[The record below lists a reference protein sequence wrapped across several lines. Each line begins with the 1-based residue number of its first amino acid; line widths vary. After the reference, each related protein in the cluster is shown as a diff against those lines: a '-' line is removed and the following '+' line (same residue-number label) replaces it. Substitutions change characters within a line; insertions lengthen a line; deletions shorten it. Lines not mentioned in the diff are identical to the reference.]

1 MGTHGMSDPD
11 PSFEQLLEFLRD
23 ERGFDYT
30 GYRRPT
36 LTRRFEKR
44 MQEVGADD
52 WGAYRAYLTEHPEE
66 YVELFNTILINV
78 TGFFRDTETW
88 EVVAE
93 EVIPRVLESKP
104 AEAPLRV
111 WSAGCASGEEPY
123 TVAMLLAEALGED
136 AFRRR
141 VKIYAT
147 DVDDEALAE
156 ARDANYTAKQ
166 LDKVPPELR
175 ERYFHQANHGFAF
188 RNDLRRAVVFGR
200 NDLHRDPPISR
211 VDLLVSRNT
220 LMYFGPELQQRILAS
235 FYFALNRG
243 GFLVVGK
250 AEALQS
256 GSNFF
261 VPYNL
266 KRRVFMKDGGAGPAF
281 RLPRL
286 PSPELVERTSRPD
299 LGEAAFEH
307 APTAQVVVDDEGR
320 IAGINQ
326 AARTLFS
333 LRHRDVGRALQD
345 LELSYRPLELRS
357 LIDEVRDERH
367 AVTRSDVRWQKG
379 NEEPRTFD
387 VQLDAI
393 AQPGEQ
399 FAGVIV
405 TYVDATEHRALE
417 DDLEKAKRELET
429 AYEEL
434 QSTVEE
440 LETTNEELQST
451 NEELET
457 TNEELQSTNEE
468 LETTNEELQSTNEE
482 LETMNEE
489 LQSTNEELET
499 MNDELRERTDETSQ
513 ANSFLASVLSGIQQG
528 VVVVDRSLRVLA
540 WSGRTTDLWGL
551 RDDEVEGESLLNL
564 EIGIPVQRLRDPI
577 HRVLAGERVAEVELD
592 GHDRRGKAVRVRIE
606 VAALENLP
614 GVEEPMG
621 AILLVS
627 AERA

>member
-1 MGTHGMSDPD
+1 VSEPD
-11 PSFEQLLEFLRD
+11 PIFERLLEFVRD

-30 GYRRPT
+30 GYRRPS
-36 LTRRFEKR
+36 LMRRFEKR
-44 MQEVGADD
+44 MQEVGVEG
-52 WGAYRAYLTEHPEE
+52 WEKYQAYLVEHPEE
-66 YVELFNTILINV
+66 FVELFNTILINV
-78 TGFFRDTETW
+78 TGFFRDRETW
-88 EVVAE
+88 DLVAA
-93 EVIPRVLESKP
+93 EVIPQVLDERP
-104 AEAPLRV
+104 PDAPLRV

-123 TVAMLLAEALGED
+123 TIAMLLVEALGEE
-136 AFRRR
+136 AFKRR

-147 DVDDEALAE
+147 DVDDDALSE
-156 ARDANYTAKQ
+156 ARDAAYSAKQ
-166 LDKVPPELR
+166 LDSVPPELR
-175 ERYFHQANHGFAF
+175 ERYFQQQNHGFAF
-188 RNDLRRAVVFGR
+188 RNDLRRTVIFGR

-220 LMYFGPELQQRILAS
+220 LMYFGAEVQQRILAN

-256 GSNFF
+256 GRNFF

-266 KRRVFMKDGGAGPAF
+266 KRRVFMKDGTTESYF

-286 PSPELVERTSRPD
+286 PAMEAGPRDEAAE

-307 APTAQVVVDDEGR
+307 APTAQVVVDEQNR
-320 IAGINQ
+320 VAGIND
-326 AARTLFS
+326 AARTLLS

-345 LELSYRPLELRS
+345 LELSYRPVELRS
-357 LIDEVRDERH
+357 LIDEVRQVRQTVFH
-367 AVTRSDVRWQKG
+367 RDVHWQKG
-379 NEEPRTFD
+379 NDEPRTLD
-387 VQLDAI
+387 VQVDAL
-393 AQPGEQ
+393 AVPGEQ

-417 DDLEKAKRELET
+417 ADLERARRELET

-434 QSTVEE
+434 QSTV
-440 LETTNEELQST
+440 
-451 NEELET
+451 EELET

-499 MNDELRERTDETSQ
+499 MNDELGDRTDETLQ
-513 ANSFLASVLSGIQQG
+513 ANSFLGSVLSGIQQG
-528 VVVVDRSLRVLA
+528 VVVVDRTLKIVA
-540 WSGRTTDLWGL
+540 WSRRATELWGL
-551 RDDEVEGESLLNL
+551 RDDEVEGEHLLNL
-564 EIGIPVQRLRDPI
+564 DIGIPVQRLRDPI
-577 HRVLAGERVAEVELD
+577 RRILAGSEAEELQLE
-592 GHDRRGKAVRVRIE
+592 GHDRRGKPVHVRVAFAPLQNRPE
-606 VAALENLP
+606 A
-614 GVEEPMG
+614 EEPDG

-627 AERA
+627 AERSG

>member
-1 MGTHGMSDPD
+1 MGGGGTVSAPD
-11 PSFEQLLEFLRD
+11 PKFEQLLEFVRD

-36 LTRRFEKR
+36 LMRRFEKR
-44 MQEVGADD
+44 MQTVGAAD
-52 WGAYRAYLTEHPEE
+52 WEAYRAYLSKHSEE
-66 YVELFNTILINV
+66 FSELFNTILINV
-78 TGFFRDTETW
+78 TGFFRDAETW
-88 EVVAE
+88 EIVAA
-93 EVIPRVLESKP
+93 EVIPRLLDERDD
-104 AEAPLRV
+104 AAPLRV

-123 TVAMLLAEALGED
+123 TVAMLLAEALGEEG
-136 AFRRR
+136 FRRR

-147 DVDDEALAE
+147 DVDDDALAE
-156 ARDANYTAKQ
+156 ARDATYTVKQ
-166 LDKVPPELR
+166 LEKVPPDLQ
-175 ERYFHQANHGFAF
+175 ERYFQPSNHGFAF
-188 RNDLRRAVVFGR
+188 RNDLRRGVIFGR

-220 LMYFGPELQQRILAS
+220 LMYFGPELQQRILAN

-256 GSNFF
+256 GRNFF

-266 KRRVFMKDGGAGPAF
+266 KRRVFMKDGAADPGF

-286 PSPELVERTSRPD
+286 PPPELFPRRESPE

-307 APTAQVVVDDEGR
+307 APTAQVVLDEQNR
-320 IAGINQ
+320 VAGVNQ

-333 LRHRDVGRALQD
+333 LRHRDVGRSLQD

-357 LIDEVRDERH
+357 LIDEVRSEHH
-367 AVTRSDVRWQKG
+367 AVVRSDVRWQKG
-379 NEEPRTFD
+379 NDEPRNLD
-387 VQLDAI
+387 VQLDPLAL
-393 AQPGEQ
+393 PGEQ

-405 TYVDATEHRALE
+405 TYIDATEHRALE
-417 DDLEKAKRELET
+417 DDLERAKRELET

-434 QSTVEE
+434 QSTV
-440 LETTNEELQST
+440 
-451 NEELET
+451 EELET

-499 MNDELRERTDETSQ
+499 MNDELRERTDETLH

-528 VVVVDRSLRVLA
+528 VVVVDRTLRVLA
-540 WSGRTTDLWGL
+540 WSRRATDLWGL
-551 RDDEVEGESLLNL
+551 RDDEVEGEHLLNL
-564 EIGIPVQRLRDPI
+564 DIGIPVQRLRDPLR
-577 HRVLAGERVAEVELD
+577 RVLAGEKAAEVELD
-592 GHDRRGKAVRVRIE
+592 GHDRRGRPVHVRIG
-606 VAALENLP
+606 VAPLESLP
-614 GVEEPMG
+614 GADEPFG
-621 AILLVS
+621 AILLLS
-627 AERA
+627 AERAG

>member
-1 MGTHGMSDPD
+1 MGTDAMSEPD
-11 PSFEQLLEFLRD
+11 PSFEQLLEFVRD

-36 LTRRFEKR
+36 LMRRFEKR

-52 WGAYRAYLTEHPEE
+52 WDAYRAYLPEHPEE

-78 TGFFRDTETW
+78 TGFFRDRETW
-88 EVVAE
+88 ELVAADI
-93 EVIPRVLESKP
+93 IPRLLEER
-104 AEAPLRV
+104 ATEAPLRI

-123 TVAMLLAEALGED
+123 TIAMLLSEALGEEG
-136 AFRRR
+136 FKRR

-147 DVDDEALAE
+147 DIDEEALTQ
-156 ARDANYTAKQ
+156 ARDAAFSSKQ
-166 LDKVPPELR
+166 LEGVPAELR
-175 ERYFHQANHGFAF
+175 DRYFEHSNHGFAF
-188 RNDLRRAVVFGR
+188 RNDLRRAVIFGR

-220 LMYFGPELQQRILAS
+220 LMYFGADVQQRILAN

-256 GSNFF
+256 GRNFF

-266 KRRVFMKDGGAGPAF
+266 KRRVFMKDGAAETDF

-286 PSPELVERTSRPD
+286 PAFEPERGGIPP

-307 APTAQVVVDDEGR
+307 APTAQVVLDDENR
-320 IAGINQ
+320 VAGINQ

-345 LELSYRPLELRS
+345 LELSYRPVELRS
-357 LIDEVRDERH
+357 MIDQVRKERH
-367 AVTRSDVRWQKG
+367 TVVERNVGWQKG
-379 NEEPRTFD
+379 KDDPRSLD
-387 VQLDAI
+387 VQIDPLAL
-393 AQPGEQ
+393 AGEQ

-405 TYVDATEHRALE
+405 TYVDSTEHRVLE
-417 DDLEKAKRELET
+417 EDLQHARRELET

-434 QSTVEE
+434 QSTV
-440 LETTNEELQST
+440 
-451 NEELET
+451 EELET

-499 MNDELRERTDETSQ
+499 MNDELRERTDETLQ
-513 ANSFLASVLSGIQQG
+513 ANSFLGSVLSGIQQG
-528 VVVVDRSLRVLA
+528 VAVVDRTLRVIA
-540 WSGRTTDLWGL
+540 WSRRAAELWGL
-551 RDDEVEGESLLNL
+551 RDDEVEGEHLLNL
-564 EIGIPVQRLRDPI
+564 DIGIPVQRLRDPI
-577 HRVLAGERVAEVELD
+577 RQVLAGSAVEDLELD
-592 GHDRRGKAVRVRIE
+592 GHDRRGKPVRVRIAFASLQNRPE
-606 VAALENLP
+606 A
-614 GVEEPMG
+614 EEPDG
-621 AILLVS
+621 VILLLT
-627 AERA
+627 AERSG